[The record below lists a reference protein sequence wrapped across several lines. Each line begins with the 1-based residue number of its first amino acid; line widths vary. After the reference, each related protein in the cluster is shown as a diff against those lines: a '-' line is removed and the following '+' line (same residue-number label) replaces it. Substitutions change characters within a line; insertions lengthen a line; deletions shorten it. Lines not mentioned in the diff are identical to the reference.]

1 VSTFALVHGAWHGGW
16 CWERLIPEIE
26 RRGHRAVAVD
36 LPCDDPAAMFDDYA
50 ATVIDALADA
60 GDDVVVVGHSL
71 AGHTIPLVAARRPVR
86 RLVFLCAL
94 IAAPG
99 ASFAD
104 QLRAERD
111 IFVPGYEA
119 GLAPADERP
128 VRAWADYAVARDTMY
143 QDCAEA
149 DAVAAFAR
157 LRPQSSTPYFEPCS
171 LPALPPVPATYVVA
185 AEDRI
190 VNPAWSRRAA
200 PERLGVEPI
209 ELPGGHSPYLS
220 RPAAVAELLVAQ
232 AARAT

>member
-1 VSTFALVHGAWHGGW
+1 MTTFALVHGAWHGAW
-16 CWERLIPEIE
+16 CWERLTPEIE

-36 LPCDDPAAMFDDYA
+36 LPCDDPGALFDDYA
-50 ATVIDALADA
+50 SVVVDALAGA

-71 AGHTIPLVAARRPVR
+71 AGQTIPLVAARRPVR

-99 ASFAD
+99 RSFAD

-128 VRAWADYAVARDTMY
+128 ARVWADYAIARETMY

-149 DAVAAFAR
+149 DAMGAFQH
-157 LRPQSSTPYFEPCS
+157 LRPQASTPYFEPCS
-171 LPALPPVPATYVVA
+171 LTALPPVPATYVVA
-185 AEDRI
+185 ADDRI

-220 RPAAVAELLVAQ
+220 RPQAVAELLVA
-232 AARAT
+232 AAGT